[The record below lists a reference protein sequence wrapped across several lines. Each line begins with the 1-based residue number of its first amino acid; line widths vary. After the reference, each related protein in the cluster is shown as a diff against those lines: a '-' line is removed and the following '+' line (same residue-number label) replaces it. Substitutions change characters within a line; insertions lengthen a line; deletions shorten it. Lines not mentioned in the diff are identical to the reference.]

1 MLGRDWRDLPG
12 KGDAL
17 SQKKGN
23 ALFFQR
29 LNWADEL
36 AQKCTSNPTKDH
48 FATYSTNLPKVNPE
62 SEPDVCH
69 FSSTKMF
76 WLIRYNLRWNILTYI
91 LWSMIIDLLLR
102 SSIFIDIFLQ
112 YSGRHYFGDELHPT
126 RNLDFRKADGLWIT
140 IGWKGH
146 CSGFYLI
153 VLLLFSI
160 AAALPLFQS
169 FLLSV
174 FG

>member
-1 MLGRDWRDLPG
+1 MLGRDWRDLPC

-91 LWSMIIDLLLR
+91 LWSSIYFYDLPNSL
-102 SSIFIDIFLQ
+102 IPFLQ
-112 YSGRHYFGDELHPT
+112 YSGRHYFGDELHLT
-126 RNLDFRKADGLWIT
+126 RNLDFRKGNGMCKYTFTCPTA
-140 IGWKGH
+140 
-146 CSGFYLI
+146 F
-153 VLLLFSI
+153 
-160 AAALPLFQS
+160 
-169 FLLSV
+169 
-174 FG
+174 